1 MRKLRDSKKSEKGGV
16 IDEFGTTDKPLTDC
30 CVNITE
36 MQPGIENPEA
46 LKTFDCRDNI
56 AASALQ
62 ALLQLFAY
70 KRSIFGAGLNEKEV
84 VSRSYYIA
92 DEMYKQRTDNN
103 YINEMAV
110 RAMHGKLVGFW
121 NNTRVFTVN
130 GTRYSFTGFGIKDMP
145 RFVQDCYRI
154 AGMMSE
160 EKLKTYEEYEIKGDR
175 QNGTIT

>member
-1 MRKLRDSKKSEKGGV
+1 MDDFGITGKIVEGCCLDKLPI
-16 IDEFGTTDKPLTDC
+16 ID
-30 CVNITE
+30 
-36 MQPGIENPEA
+36 NPEA

-103 YINEMAV
+103 YIAAHN
-110 RAMHGKLVGFW
+110 
-121 NNTRVFTVN
+121 
-130 GTRYSFTGFGIKDMP
+130 
-145 RFVQDCYRI
+145 
-154 AGMMSE
+154 
-160 EKLKTYEEYEIKGDR
+160 
-175 QNGTIT
+175 